1 MSEKSDKSE
10 KSEISDIVK
19 KENVTKT
26 GVRTIAPEEN
36 CPPLPP
42 RLGLGF
48 GLGLLLE
55 LGSGGNFPCG
65 NLS

>member
-1 MSEKSDKSE
+1 M
-10 KSEISDIVK
+10 K

-26 GVRTIAPEEN
+26 GVRTIALEEN
-36 CPPLPP
+36 CPPP

-65 NLS
+65 HLS